1 MTSYTKLNKVHES
14 GKKLLNT
21 RDLSAILEIPQGR
34 TLENILKKLIESNVL
49 TQIEKGKYFT
59 TNNPPLDFEMANFIY
74 TPSYISLETALNYFG
89 VLSQFPHEVT
99 SITTKRTKQKDINS
113 KFFSY
118 SRIKKEVFT
127 GYQMIDGILIA
138 SPSKAFFDYLYF
150 VSKALRTEN
159 YISEMDLSKIDKAEV
174 KKYLD
179 LLEND
184 KVTKL
189 EVLINKYL

>member
-1 MTSYTKLNKVHES
+1 
-14 GKKLLNT
+14 
-21 RDLSAILEIPQGR
+21 
-34 TLENILKKLIESNVL
+34 
-49 TQIEKGKYFT
+49 
-59 TNNPPLDFEMANFIY
+59 MANFIY

-113 KFFSY
+113 KVFSY

-184 KVTKL
+184 KVTNL

>member
-113 KFFSY
+113 KVFSY

-127 GYQMIDGILIA
+127 GYQM
-138 SPSKAFFDYLYF
+138 
-150 VSKALRTEN
+150 
-159 YISEMDLSKIDKAEV
+159 
-174 KKYLD
+174 
-179 LLEND
+179 
-184 KVTKL
+184 
-189 EVLINKYL
+189 